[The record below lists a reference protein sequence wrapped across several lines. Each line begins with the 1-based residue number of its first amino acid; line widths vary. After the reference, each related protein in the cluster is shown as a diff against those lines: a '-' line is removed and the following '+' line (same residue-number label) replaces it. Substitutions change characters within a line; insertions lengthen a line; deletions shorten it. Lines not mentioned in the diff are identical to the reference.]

1 MLESLWILLL
11 ALIVLVI
18 ACPVLRIQHVIAYE
32 YQKGLKYSKG
42 RYTAALDPG
51 QYGHFRPFLQ
61 SFPSMCVPNSSPF
74 KDQTS
79 SVRMMYP

>member
-1 MLESLWILLL
+1 MLESLWILVL

-51 QYGHFRPFLQ
+51 QYWILPTCPSIVPADVRPEFIPILRTRRPQ
-61 SFPSMCVPNSSPF
+61 CG
-74 KDQTS
+74 
-79 SVRMMYP
+79 